1 MGTGIIRRS
10 DLINFFN
17 ASRFTLRH
25 YAKGFHPV
33 SRIALKPMSVNRM
46 FFPLKNPNG
55 EANYIADSFRKYVLV
70 PGKMYFVP
78 AFLPACFHLDDELYF
93 LSVQANLEIFP
104 GVELFSA
111 CPRMLELSAPP
122 EFKPLM
128 DLFDSDD
135 PRFLYQNA
143 VRAGSYACSMLL
155 RLMDCYD
162 PEDFRKPLSLHKYA
176 ALTDFLDRNGSALTS
191 VSDLSSV
198 LKTTRENFTRR
209 FIAETG
215 ITPKQLIDRFVIGRC
230 LNLIQ
235 QGNSFKEIA
244 EKLHFRDV
252 FAFSRYFRRIMG
264 ESPRDWRTHWNGGK
278 PLAFPKDFPFPR
290 E

>member
-17 ASRFTLRH
+17 ATRFTLRH

-33 SRIALKPMSVNRM
+33 SRIAFTAMSVNRM
-46 FFPLKNPNG
+46 FFPLKNPGG
-55 EANYIADSFRKYVLV
+55 EANYIADPSRKYVLV

-78 AFLPACFHLDDELYF
+78 AFLPACFHLDCDLYF

-111 CPRMLELSAPP
+111 CPRMLELSSPP
-122 EFKPLM
+122 EFEPLM
-128 DLFDSDD
+128 KIFDSDD
-135 PRFLYQNA
+135 PRSLYQNA
-143 VRAGSYACSMLL
+143 VRVGSLACSMLV
-155 RLMDCYD
+155 RMMDHYD
-162 PEDFRKPLSLHKYA
+162 PEDFQKPISLYKYA
-176 ALTDFLDRNGSALTS
+176 ALTDYLDRHGTALTS

-278 PLAFPKDFPFPR
+278 VPAFPGDLPLSR